1 MLKQAINDCESRSKA
16 SFGAAVQLSV
26 GPRRYPSRAT
36 QESSSF
42 QEIRDLHLTPARFR
56 SSGRLCLRSARYWL
70 ELLVLLPLSVSVLA
84 AVGSRSM
91 ERGRSDTHTLK
102 PNGYLNRE
110 LEKGD

>member
-26 GPRRYPSRAT
+26 WPRRYPRRAT

-56 SSGRLCLRSARYWL
+56 SSWRLFLRSARYWL
-70 ELLVLLPLSVSVLA
+70 ELLVLLQLSVSGLS
-84 AVGSRSM
+84 AVGSRTM
-91 ERGRSDTHTLK
+91 ESGRSARDRKSTR
-102 PNGYLNRE
+102 LNSSH
-110 LEKGD
+110 